1 MLAFIYRC
9 ALYTYFYEANKDYY
23 YYYYDPYSSWS
34 DITFIVSI
42 GVDVCTNFIPS
53 E

>member
-1 MLAFIYRC
+1 MCFIYIF
-9 ALYTYFYEANKDYY
+9 FYEANKDYY
-23 YYYYDPYSSWS
+23 YYYYYYYYCDPYSSWS